1 MGLLMSTPKL
11 PSMPKKGAKPAAKP
25 KAARKPR
32 SKRSRRPRGKKGGA
46 RKRKSAYEED
56 GEGYEEDGEGY
67 EEDGEGYEEEDYE
80 EEDYEEDEY
89 EEDMEP
95 YASWSPSVN
104 PGKYNALK
112 IKTKGK
118 AEKYESRH
126 QPYEAAEFASA
137 ATPMNFTLLLMVLLF
152 IMLVVAR
159 S

>member
-1 MGLLMSTPKL
+1 MMSTPKL
-11 PSMPKKGAKPAAKP
+11 PSMPKKAAKP

-56 GEGYEEDGEGY
+56 GEGYEE
-67 EEDGEGYEEEDYE
+67 EDYEEEDYE
-80 EEDYEEDEY
+80 EEDYEEDGEGY

>member
-1 MGLLMSTPKL
+1 MMSTPKL
-11 PSMPKKGAKPAAKP
+11 PSMPKKAAKP

-56 GEGYEEDGEGY
+56 GEGYEED
-67 EEDGEGYEEEDYE
+67 
-80 EEDYEEDEY
+80 
-89 EEDMEP
+89 MEP
-95 YASWSPSVN
+95 YASWSPSDN

>member
-11 PSMPKKGAKPAAKP
+11 PSMPKRGAKPAA
-25 KAARKPR
+25 RKPR
-32 SKRSRRPRGKKGGA
+32 TKRSRRPRGKKGGA
-46 RKRKSAYEED
+46 RKRKAP
-56 GEGYEEDGEGY
+56 Y

-80 EEDYEEDEY
+80 EEDYEEGEGY
-89 EEDMEP
+89 EEDGEGYEEDAEP

-104 PGKYNALK
+104 PGKYNAIK
-112 IKTKGK
+112 IKGK

-137 ATPMNFTLLLMVLLF
+137 ATPMNFTLLLMVMLF
-152 IMLVVAR
+152 ILLVAAR

>member
-11 PSMPKKGAKPAAKP
+11 PSMPKRGAKPAAKP
-25 KAARKPR
+25 AARKPR
-32 SKRSRRPRGKKGGA
+32 TKRSRRPRGKKGGA
-46 RKRKSAYEED
+46 RKRKSPYEE
-56 GEGYEEDGEGY
+56 E
-67 EEDGEGYEEEDYE
+67 GEGYEEEDYE
-80 EEDYEEDEY
+80 EEDYEEDGEGY
-89 EEDMEP
+89 EEDAEP

-112 IKTKGK
+112 IKGK

-137 ATPMNFTLLLMVLLF
+137 ATPMNFTLLLMVMLF
-152 IMLVVAR
+152 ILLVAAR

>member
-11 PSMPKKGAKPAAKP
+11 PSMPKRGAKPAAKP
-25 KAARKPR
+25 AARKPR
-32 SKRSRRPRGKKGGA
+32 TKRSRRPRGKKGGA
-46 RKRKSAYEED
+46 RKRKSPYEEDGEGYEEEDYEED

-67 EEDGEGYEEEDYE
+67 EEDGEGYEEDA
-80 EEDYEEDEY
+80 
-89 EEDMEP
+89 EP

-112 IKTKGK
+112 IKGK

-152 IMLVVAR
+152 ILLVAAR

>member
-11 PSMPKKGAKPAAKP
+11 PSMPKRGAKPAAKP
-25 KAARKPR
+25 AARKPR
-32 SKRSRRPRGKKGGA
+32 TKRSRRPRGKKGGA
-46 RKRKSAYEED
+46 RKRKSP
-56 GEGYEEDGEGY
+56 Y

-80 EEDYEEDEY
+80 EEDYEEDGEGY
-89 EEDMEP
+89 EEDAEP

-112 IKTKGK
+112 IKGK

-137 ATPMNFTLLLMVLLF
+137 ATPMNFTLLLMVMLF
-152 IMLVVAR
+152 ILLVAAR

>member
-1 MGLLMSTPKL
+1 MMSTPKL
-11 PSMPKKGAKPAAKP
+11 PSMPKKAAKP

-56 GEGYEEDGEGY
+56 GEGYEEEDYEEEDYEEDGEGY
-67 EEDGEGYEEEDYE
+67 EEDGEG
-80 EEDYEEDEY
+80 Y

>member
-1 MGLLMSTPKL
+1 MMSTPKL
-11 PSMPKKGAKPAAKP
+11 PSMPKKAAKP

-56 GEGYEEDGEGY
+56 GEGYEE
-67 EEDGEGYEEEDYE
+67 EDYEEEDYE
-80 EEDYEEDEY
+80 EEDYEEDGEGYEEDGEGY

>member
-11 PSMPKKGAKPAAKP
+11 PSMPKRGAKPAAKP
-25 KAARKPR
+25 AARKPR
-32 SKRSRRPRGKKGGA
+32 TKRSRRPRGKKGGA
-46 RKRKSAYEED
+46 RKRKSPYEE
-56 GEGYEEDGEGY
+56 ED
-67 EEDGEGYEEEDYE
+67 YEEEDYE
-80 EEDYEEDEY
+80 EEDYEEDGEGY
-89 EEDMEP
+89 EEDAEP

-112 IKTKGK
+112 IKGK

-137 ATPMNFTLLLMVLLF
+137 ATPMNFTLLLMVMLF
-152 IMLVVAR
+152 ILLVAAR

>member
-1 MGLLMSTPKL
+1 MGLMMSTPKL
-11 PSMPKKGAKPAAKP
+11 PSMPKKAAKP

-56 GEGYEEDGEGY
+56 GEG
-67 EEDGEGYEEEDYE
+67 
-80 EEDYEEDEY
+80 Y

>member
-1 MGLLMSTPKL
+1 MMSTPKL
-11 PSMPKKGAKPAAKP
+11 PSMPKKAAKP

-56 GEGYEEDGEGY
+56 GEG
-67 EEDGEGYEEEDYE
+67 
-80 EEDYEEDEY
+80 Y

>member
-1 MGLLMSTPKL
+1 MMSTPKL
-11 PSMPKKGAKPAAKP
+11 PSMPKKAAKP

-56 GEGYEEDGEGY
+56 GEGYEEDGEG
-67 EEDGEGYEEEDYE
+67 
-80 EEDYEEDEY
+80 Y